1 MKKRQQKPTNITK
14 MDNQYVRSTEQR
26 KAAQRKASF
35 YVKRRM
41 LLLCIAAVLIFG
53 GLIINIFD
61 KKKELVEREKV
72 EVEVAQRLEAVKQDQ
87 EILHAQVKKLEDDEY
102 ILKLARKEYFLSE
115 EGEIIFTMPSDKKEK
130 NEQEEE
136 KNADE

>member
-1 MKKRQQKPTNITK
+1 MKERQQKPTNITK
-14 MDNQYVRSTEQR
+14 MDNQYVRSIEQR

-61 KKKELVEREKV
+61 KKKEPLFSVCV
-72 EVEVAQRLEAVKQDQ
+72 VSGQQSAFSV
-87 EILHAQVKKLEDDEY
+87 
-102 ILKLARKEYFLSE
+102 
-115 EGEIIFTMPSDKKEK
+115 
-130 NEQEEE
+130 
-136 KNADE
+136 